1 MEARAAAMEL
11 TRHESILLRVPKTT
25 APPGSHEGHE
35 AHQQKMNAAVTDSTN
50 ARAAEAAVEAL
61 AMMVMLVPKSAA
73 VNGLEAWRQGLP
85 CYQSGDV
92 CQN

>member
-1 MEARAAAMEL
+1 MKAMKKRRL
-11 TRHESILLRVPKTT
+11 
-25 APPGSHEGHE
+25 PPGSHEGHE
-35 AHQQKMNAAVTDSTN
+35 AHQLKMNAAITDSMN

-73 VNGLEAWRQGLP
+73 VNGVEAWRQGLP

-92 CQN
+92 CQD